1 MRHCRVFGVWT
12 RKFDLFYNRIGIE
25 PCLIMILKDEK
36 EKMIYASQPK
46 FLNNGFLWYKSQIP
60 AFAGSATP

>member
-12 RKFDLFYNRIGIE
+12 RKFDLFYNRIGID
-25 PCLIMILKDEK
+25 PRLIMILKDEK

-46 FLNNGFLWYKSQIP
+46 FLNDGFLWY
-60 AFAGSATP
+60 